1 MLGTASPAEIYDVSG
16 EEMKMKLYAVALIAL
31 IASLACAG
39 DSEEPVRPDSAVI
52 VIENIYS
59 RQGLATNNAIS
70 ILNRQ
75 TIEKLEAFFPK
86 YRDVPSSDMASGW
99 ERGYTVYFNFPK
111 GKTLRVIVSFNGDGD
126 TWTMV
131 GGDLK
136 TKGDFKT
143 FVETLQGEKPQQA
156 ADYRRCRD
164 VVRA

>member
-1 MLGTASPAEIYDVSG
+1 
-16 EEMKMKLYAVALIAL
+16 MKLNAAVVFVL
-31 IASLACAG
+31 IASLTYAG
-39 DSEEPVRPDSAVI
+39 DSKEPVRPESAVI
-52 VIENIYS
+52 VIENTYS
-59 RQGLATNNAIS
+59 REGIATNKAIS

-99 ERGYTVYFNFPK
+99 EHGYTVYFNFPK
-111 GKTLRVIVSFNGDGD
+111 GKTLRVIVSDNGGGD

-143 FVETLQGEKPQQA
+143 FVEALQGEKP
-156 ADYRRCRD
+156 R
-164 VVRA
+164 

>member
-1 MLGTASPAEIYDVSG
+1 MN
-16 EEMKMKLYAVALIAL
+16 MKLNAAAVLAL
-31 IASLACAG
+31 IASLTYAG
-39 DSEEPVRPDSAVI
+39 DSKESVRPESAVI
-52 VIENIYS
+52 VIQNTYS
-59 RQGLATNNAIS
+59 SEGIATNEAIS

-143 FVETLQGEKPQQA
+143 FVETLQGEKP
-156 ADYRRCRD
+156 R
-164 VVRA
+164 